1 MIGLN
6 NDLKMFFVTTLIVRV
21 SVRKNNEQTREK
33 REREREREQ
42 KNKKDSC
49 KKELARV

>member
-21 SVRKNNEQTREK
+21 SVRENNEQTREK
-33 REREREREQ
+33 RERERE
-42 KNKKDSC
+42 NKRT
-49 KKELARV
+49 KKTVAKRS

>member
-21 SVRKNNEQTREK
+21 SVRENNEQTREK
-33 REREREREQ
+33 REREREQ

>member
-21 SVRKNNEQTREK
+21 SVRENNEQTREK
-33 REREREREQ
+33 RERE
-42 KNKKDSC
+42 NKRT
-49 KKELARV
+49 KKTVAKRS